1 MKKTIFGLA
10 VLTALI
16 IAGCSKSDDG
26 GGSREK
32 MIQGKWTPSSIKVYV
47 IDRSLNTSNTTY
59 PAVHAGDYWDFRG
72 DGKLYTYE
80 TDPNGGHSYDTV
92 PYKFGNPSLFID
104 GDTLS
109 VGALTKDSLVLELHE
124 GTATQDWF
132 TTYTL
137 KK

>member
-1 MKKTIFGLA
+1 MKKTIFGVA
-10 VLTALI
+10 VVTALI

-26 GGSREK
+26 GDSREK
-32 MIQGKWTPSSIKVYV
+32 MIQGKWTPAATRVYV
-47 IDRSLNTSNTTY
+47 IDRSQNTSKTTY

-80 TDPNGGHSYDTV
+80 TDPNGGHSYDTL
-92 PYKFGNPSLFID
+92 PYKLGNPWLIID
-104 GDTLS
+104 EDTLS

-124 GTATQDWF
+124 GTPTQDWF
-132 TTYTL
+132 TTFTL